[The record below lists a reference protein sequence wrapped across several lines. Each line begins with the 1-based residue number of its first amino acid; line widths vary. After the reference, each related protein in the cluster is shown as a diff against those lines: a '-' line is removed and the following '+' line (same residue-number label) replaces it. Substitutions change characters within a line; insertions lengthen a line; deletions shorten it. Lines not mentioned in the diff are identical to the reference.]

1 MATSEIAI
9 LDYGLGNL
17 RSVIRG
23 LEAAGA
29 RPKIT
34 NDPET
39 ISSADGLLL
48 PGVGAFAEGMN
59 KLSPLIDLVK
69 EEAAKKPLLGIC
81 LGMQMLLDE
90 SEEYGLHKGL
100 GFVPGKVRLFPKQ
113 LGMKI
118 PQMGW
123 NTISPSSHPLF
134 EGIPDETYVYFVHSY
149 YADTISEYTIATTD
163 YIVSYAS
170 AVSFGNVMGVQFHP
184 EKSGNVGIK
193 ILKNYVQMTDRKS
206 VV

>member
-193 ILKNYVQMTDRKS
+193 ILKNYVQMTE
-206 VV
+206 